1 MQKVVIGCDAYG
13 YRLKESVKQHLI
25 ERGLAVDD
33 VGVYT
38 AQAPRPYY
46 EVAMIVAARV
56 AHGEIERGLLVC
68 GSGMGMA
75 IIANKFPGVYAA
87 VCENRTAAER
97 ARSINN
103 ANVLTL
109 GEFVTSPEA
118 ARDVVDAWLDTE
130 FASGWDPAIA
140 AFLYRSLGDI
150 QSLEQRL
157 IHDFSHPVA

>member
-13 YRLKESVKQHLI
+13 YRLKESVKQYLI
-25 ERGLAVDD
+25 ERGLEVDD

-38 AQAPRPYY
+38 AQEPRPYY
-46 EVAMIVAARV
+46 EVAMTVAARV
-56 AHGEIERGLLVC
+56 AHNEIERGLLVC

-87 VCENRTAAER
+87 VCENRMAAER

-118 ARDVVDAWLDTE
+118 AREVVDAWLDTE
-130 FASGWDPAIA
+130 FASGWEPAIQ
-140 AFLYRSLGDI
+140 AFLHRSLGEI
-150 QSLEQRL
+150 QSIEQRVVR
-157 IHDFSHPVA
+157 DFDKTAE